1 MLLLKQRKERWD
13 HQQNHPILGGFDA
26 SMKDKESK
34 KTKKIQMNIQKLDA
48 IMEDIKKEKRQKL
61 RRQGLIIED
70 RSQANEFRRQITSS
84 LNTSKNRRDLDDA
97 EEDEESQDFD

>member
-1 MLLLKQRKERWD
+1 
-13 HQQNHPILGGFDA
+13 
-26 SMKDKESK
+26 MKDKESK

-70 RSQANEFRRQITSS
+70 RSEANEFRRQITSS
-84 LNTSKNRRDLDDA
+84 LNTSKNRRDQDDA
-97 EEDEESQDFD
+97 EDDDQSQDFDWSLGSVTDKGGK